1 MSDIRDIPLDQI
13 QVDGTTQMR
22 VAGIDPAVVIDYA
35 DAIFARSRAAG
46 FSIAHNFPPA
56 AHSSL
61 RPRDWRHTV
70 VNTAHSGKR
79 KTEI

>member
-1 MSDIRDIPLDQI
+1 MNAREVVLDQI

-46 FSIAHNFPPA
+46 FSIAHNFSPA
-56 AHSSL
+56 ARSGP
-61 RPRDWRHTV
+61 RP
-70 VNTAHSGKR
+70 
-79 KTEI
+79 